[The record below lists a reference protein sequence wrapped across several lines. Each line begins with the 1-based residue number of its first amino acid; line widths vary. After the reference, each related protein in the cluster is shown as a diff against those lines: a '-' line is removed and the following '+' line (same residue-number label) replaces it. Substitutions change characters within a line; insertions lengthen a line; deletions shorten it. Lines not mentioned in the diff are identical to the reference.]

1 MVIKDNKLDVI
12 EVYISEFLSIR
23 TMPTIQ
29 ETVKS
34 VTTRNEE
41 PVVIKE
47 LTVQD
52 DVGNV
57 CVTMWNDIAT
67 RSVTTPQKQICI
79 KNSICDFSTLKR
91 QIVTKVNKLDAIEI
105 YGDKSPSI

>member
-1 MVIKDNKLDVI
+1 MTTKNG
-12 EVYISEFLSIR
+12 EPAFL
-23 TMPTIQ
+23 
-29 ETVKS
+29 KA
-34 VTTRNEE
+34 
-41 PVVIKE
+41 
-47 LTVQD
+47 LTVVY

-91 QIVTKVNKLDAIEI
+91 QIVTKVNELDAIEV